1 MFTTLSKKQEFGP
14 SKLTISNNL
23 CNAEMNNYI
32 QKDQFMKK
40 TEIRK
45 EYKFISDIQSESKHT
60 IFIRKNYKTISK

>member
-1 MFTTLSKKQEFGP
+1 
-14 SKLTISNNL
+14 
-23 CNAEMNNYI
+23 MNNYI

-60 IFIRKNYKTISK
+60 IFIRKNYKKLYPNEK